1 MGRRN
6 IREWIKTA
14 VAMLTMCAI
23 LIVGIPYSLMQAVG
37 LGSVPIKVY
46 AANGDP
52 GIVEGSG
59 VLGNAVNTADA
70 QTVYYAGTPWRV
82 ITYNNTGNRADG
94 LAGSDRMT
102 LLASSYLT
110 NSEFNPESNEVNTY
124 SNSTLHNTITAYYDS
139 AEHFSAKED
148 SIMSINKNKITK
160 ELLEKAMQ
168 CETVEDLIA
177 FAKTQGVEITK
188 EEAEA
193 YLDELSEM
201 ELEVG
206 NLDNIAGGKKGK
218 GGVKIK

>member
-23 LIVGIPYSLMQAVG
+23 LTVGIPYSLMQAVG

-168 CETVEDLIA
+168 CETAEDLIA
-177 FAKTQGVEITK
+177 FAKPKVLRSRKRKQKLTLMSCQKWNLKLGISIILPAERKEK
-188 EEAEA
+188 EE
-193 YLDELSEM
+193 L
-201 ELEVG
+201 
-206 NLDNIAGGKKGK
+206 K
-218 GGVKIK
+218 